1 MNHTDDAHSTFARA
15 PLSALRCRVR
25 RDLKLYKKAQSTDV
39 ALAERKR
46 IECLI
51 QHRLPTRLAQLHA
64 QEGNDSQEALEWTRL
79 LHQQRPTEPPRMH
92 PPPPIVARPAVQ
104 EQRLARVLAL
114 KHDVRDVL
122 CMTED
127 LFSLTKEQNVASV
140 NALSQSVSDSKHT
153 VTLAARNHDAAAQSA
168 SNIRTRMFKMVCA
181 VAGVAAAAVVC
192 SGSLG
197 TAAAYTAAAGVGAAA
212 AWLG

>member
-1 MNHTDDAHSTFARA
+1 MHHTDDAHSTFARA

-25 RDLKLYKKAQSTDV
+25 RDLKLYKKAQSADV
-39 ALAERKR
+39 APAERKR

-79 LHQQRPTEPPRMH
+79 LHQQRPTEPP
-92 PPPPIVARPAVQ
+92 PLVARPAVQ

-168 SNIRTRMFKMVCA
+168 SNVRTRMFKMVCA

-212 AWLG
+212 AWWG